1 MHGVEVDRD
10 LELEHAD
17 EEAAEWAEVE
27 EGGLHPW
34 RMMIEGQLIDDPEAH
49 ASIYQQIAWAAIA
62 SRMVNMY
69 RMHKAFELKAA
80 VRRIE
85 GAFKRWT
92 WRKAVA
98 WNPHTAL
105 GRRLLQLKAEAG
117 AAE

>member
-1 MHGVEVDRD
+1 MGGRGG
-10 LELEHAD
+10 
-17 EEAAEWAEVE
+17 
-27 EGGLHPW
+27 GGLHPW

-49 ASIYQQIAWAAIA
+49 ASSYRQIAWAAIA
-62 SRMVNMY
+62 SRMDNMR

-105 GRRLLQLKAEAG
+105 GRRLLQLR
-117 AAE
+117 AARTARELSNW